1 MSRRLELPIGPEL
14 AGIKVDTLLKRH
26 LGLSGTVVRRI
37 KWLEDGILVD
47 GRRVNT
53 RYIPKAGEVLSVRL
67 SDSERRSGIVPAPGP
82 LDIVYEDQ
90 DLLVLNKAPGVAVHP
105 GPGHF
110 DDTIGNFLL
119 NYYDQEGEE
128 GDFTPSTAWTGGP
141 PACWWW
147 PAIPTPRRC

>member
-1 MSRRLELPIGPEL
+1 M
-14 AGIKVDTLLKRH
+14 DTLLKRH

-82 LDIVYEDQ
+82 LDIVYED
-90 DLLVLNKAPGVAVHP
+90 
-105 GPGHF
+105 
-110 DDTIGNFLL
+110 
-119 NYYDQEGEE
+119 
-128 GDFTPSTAWTGGP
+128 
-141 PACWWW
+141 
-147 PAIPTPRRC
+147 